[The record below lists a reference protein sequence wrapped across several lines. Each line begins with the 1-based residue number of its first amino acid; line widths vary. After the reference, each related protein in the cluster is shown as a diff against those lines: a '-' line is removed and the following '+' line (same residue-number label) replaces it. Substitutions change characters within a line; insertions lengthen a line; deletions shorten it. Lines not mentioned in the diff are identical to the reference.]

1 MAEPEKKLNVV
12 QLNQLKKENELKE
25 IAKLKKK
32 IPTLEKLDEDVAF
45 MKSFSDKMSSKVFKG
60 DTLHIMHTVL
70 LTEILA
76 VLKKINENLSDDEE
90 PEEEAQEETDETKSR
105 TSKKLSREK

>member
-1 MAEPEKKLNVV
+1 MAEPGKKLNVV
-12 QLNQLKKENELKE
+12 ELNQLKKENELKE

-32 IPTLEKLDEDVAF
+32 IPDLRKLDEDVAF

-76 VLKKINENLSDDEE
+76 VLKEINNNLSDDEE
-90 PEEEAQEETDETKSR
+90 SEEETDETKSR